1 MIAFSLNLFGSQNPY
16 FWFIHICKKYLICS
30 LKQLFMLMLIQ
41 ECMVFLFLVL
51 MVVGVCSLCWCLW
64 WWWCLLCSV
73 TQSVWCLW
81 CQTLVRLSLPVNLP
95 GSNTGAILTLRPC
108 LLTFTLVCS
117 HRWLLN
123 LILDTCFIIDFG
135 HTFLFCFF
143 HFFFFCLRF
152 GFKIVGLN
160 GRKSEKGQ
168 RTDLEVRRRILG
180 RKRPKILSFTAAA
193 EPRGPKLN
201 IRPRQSRPR
210 KLAPVWTC
218 HLGTAPPAAPP
229 PSAPRQ
235 DLLRGRPR
243 VPRHAQTPGPEPCPS
258 FKTPSTRDGKIRG
271 STGDHSSIHRPVF
284 VVLLYSFVVNFY

>member
-1 MIAFSLNLFGSQNPY
+1 MLFLWSSATPFKDFQRKHGFSLLVHGKKLFWIWHFYKMIAFSLNLFGSQNPY

-30 LKQLFMLMLIQ
+30 LKQLFMLMMIQ

-95 GSNTGAILTLRPC
+95 GSTTGAILTLRPC

-143 HFFFFCLRF
+143 HFF
-152 GFKIVGLN
+152 
-160 GRKSEKGQ
+160 
-168 RTDLEVRRRILG
+168 
-180 RKRPKILSFTAAA
+180 
-193 EPRGPKLN
+193 
-201 IRPRQSRPR
+201 
-210 KLAPVWTC
+210 
-218 HLGTAPPAAPP
+218 
-229 PSAPRQ
+229 
-235 DLLRGRPR
+235 
-243 VPRHAQTPGPEPCPS
+243 
-258 FKTPSTRDGKIRG
+258 
-271 STGDHSSIHRPVF
+271 VF
-284 VVLLYSFVVNFY
+284 V